1 MAWRHG
7 REFGRV
13 AALVLCCLL
22 AADEDAAARR
32 LHRARPA
39 APVEQPEFTGKPNPP
54 GPIRFAD
61 IRIEPVAWAELDGW
75 ATDDHA
81 AAFATFN
88 TSCRALI
95 ASANASGNRARD
107 TRPVYAPLLETCRKA
122 RSAGTLAEA
131 SARKFFEEHFKAV
144 RIAKLEDPSG
154 FLTGYYEP
162 VVEGSR
168 VMTDDFKVPLYGRPH
183 DLVHMGRRHKGDAF
197 PNTGRVVR
205 RIARGKYVPY
215 FDRAAIED
223 GALATRN
230 LELCYLKDAND
241 VLFAQ
246 IQGSARVR
254 LTDGSLLR
262 VNYDSHN
269 GQPYTPVGRI
279 LIERGIIPREE
290 MSMDRIRKW
299 MAENPEGAKDLRRQN
314 KSYVFF
320 RNSGLPEHEEARGAQ
335 GVPLTAV
342 RSIAVDRVLHV
353 YGTPFFIS
361 AELPID
367 SEASTTK
374 FRRLMI
380 AQDTGSAIVGPA
392 RADIYFGAGDN
403 AGRIAGRVKNP
414 ARFVMLMPNALD
426 PSAAGKL
433 MPLPVP
439 RPAAAA
445 KAPEPKTHE
454 PKASEPKAGEPRTS
468 EPKPSEPK
476 AGEPKTSEPK
486 PSEPKSN
493 AVPADA
499 KLAPDKPQTKP
510 VPVPRPKPKS

>member
-1 MAWRHG
+1 MRWWRHG
-7 REFGRV
+7 RGFGRV
-13 AALVLCCLL
+13 AALVLCGLL
-22 AADEDAAARR
+22 AADDDAAARR
-32 LHRARPA
+32 VHRAKRHTAPA
-39 APVEQPEFTGKPNPP
+39 EQPEFTGKPNPP
-54 GPIRFAD
+54 GPIHFAD
-61 IRIEPVAWAELDGW
+61 MRLEPVAWTELEGW
-75 ATDDHA
+75 AADDHA

-88 TSCRALI
+88 ASCRALI
-95 ASANASGNRARD
+95 ASANVARNKSPRD
-107 TRPVYAPLLETCRKA
+107 MRPAYAPLLETCRKA
-122 RSAGTLAEA
+122 RGGGTLAEKA
-131 SARKFFEEHFKAV
+131 ARKFFEEHFKPV
-144 RIAKLEDPSG
+144 RISKLEDSNG

-162 VVEGSR
+162 VVDGSR
-168 VMTDDFKVPLYGRPH
+168 VLTDEFKMPLYGRPR

-254 LTDGSLLR
+254 LTDGTMLR

-299 MAENPEGAKDLRRQN
+299 MAENPEGAKELRRQN

-320 RNSGLPEHEEARGAQ
+320 RNSGLPENEEARGAQ
-335 GVPLTAV
+335 GVPLTPV
-342 RSIAVDRVLHV
+342 RSIAVDRALHV

-361 AELPID
+361 AELPIE
-367 SEASTTK
+367 SEVSTTK
-374 FRRLMI
+374 FRHLMI

-403 AGRIAGRVKNP
+403 AGRIAGRIKNP

-433 MPLPVP
+433 MPVPAP
-439 RPAAAA
+439 RPAS
-445 KAPEPKTHE
+445 APK
-454 PKASEPKAGEPRTS
+454 R
-468 EPKPSEPK
+468 EPKPADPKSSEAK
-476 AGEPKTSEPK
+476 TTESKTSEPK
-486 PSEPKSN
+486 PS
-493 AVPADA
+493 VTPADA
-499 KLAPDKPQTKP
+499 KVAPDKSQAAP
-510 VPVPRPKPKS
+510 VPSPRPKPKS